1 MAPQLTG
8 KSLLGF
14 TEADDS
20 PARFRAIS
28 PQTNSQL
35 DTEFHGASSADV
47 DRAAQLAHAAFLTYA
62 NLSGKSKAAFLR
74 TIATNIE
81 SVAEPLIARA
91 NLETALPLPR
101 LQGELARTCGQLRLF
116 ASVVEEGSWSTPRI
130 DRADPDRKP
139 LRKPD
144 VRSVLRSLG
153 PVAVFGA
160 SNFPLAFSV
169 AGGDTAAALAAG
181 NPVIVKAHPA
191 HPGASEFVGRAIQSA
206 AKEHNLPEGVFS
218 LLFDSGTSAGA
229 QLVQHPLVKAG
240 AFTGSHRAG
249 RALFDLAAKRPEPI
263 PFFAEMA
270 STNPLFLLPGAIAAA
285 PDKLAADLHAS
296 FTLGAGQ
303 FCTKP
308 GLVFVFDQDA
318 TPQFLSALRT
328 KVSDS
333 APFTLLTPGI
343 ASAFQSEIAHREQS
357 FGLRPIAAANP
368 PNSSTGAS
376 AAAALYEIDLPT
388 LASNPSIAHEHFG
401 PATIVVRSGSKAE
414 VLAYAKNLEGHLTA
428 TIHGTPADLAEY
440 SDLVRVLETKVGRIV
455 FNGFPTGVEVCHA
468 MIHGGPYPATTDPRF
483 TSVGT
488 SAMLRFARPVCYQDF
503 PDAALPAE
511 LQHANPLR
519 LLRLVDGQY
528 TKDAA

>member
-1 MAPQLTG
+1 MALQLAG

-14 TEADDS
+14 TETENSQD
-20 PARFRAIS
+20 RFHAIS
-28 PQTNSQL
+28 AQTNTHL
-35 DTEFHGASSADV
+35 DTEFHCASSADV
-47 DRAAQLAHAAFLTYA
+47 DRAAQLAHEAFLTYA
-62 NLSGKSKAAFLR
+62 NLPGKSKAAFLR

-116 ASVVEEGSWSTPRI
+116 ASVIEEGSWSAPRI

-144 VRSVLRSLG
+144 VRSVLRALG
-153 PVAVFGA
+153 PVVVFGA

-206 AKEHNLPEGVFS
+206 VKQHDLPEGVFS
-218 LLFDSGTSAGA
+218 LLFDSGTSVGA
-229 QLVQHPLVKAG
+229 QLVQHPLIKAG

-249 RALFDLAAKRPEPI
+249 RALFDLAAKRPDPI

-270 STNPLFLLPGAIAAA
+270 STNPLFLLPGALAAA
-285 PDKLAADLHAS
+285 PEKFAADLHAS

-308 GLVFVFDQDA
+308 GLVFIFDHDS
-318 TPQFLSALRT
+318 TPLFLSALRA
-328 KVSDS
+328 KVSES
-333 APFTLLTPGI
+333 TPFTLLTPGI
-343 ASAFQSEIAHREQS
+343 ASAFQSEIAHREKS
-357 FGLRPIAAANP
+357 IGLRPSVAASLS
-368 PNSSTGAS
+368 NSAGAS

-401 PATIVVRSGSKAE
+401 PSTIVVRAKSKAD
-414 VLAYAKNLEGHLTA
+414 VIAYAKNLEGHLTA
-428 TIHGTPADLAEY
+428 TIHGTPSDLAEY
-440 SDLVRVLETKVGRIV
+440 SDLLRVLESKVGRIV

-468 MIHGGPYPATTDPRF
+468 IIHGGPYPATTDPRF

-488 SAMLRFARPVCYQDF
+488 SAMLRFARPICYQDF

-511 LQHANPLR
+511 LQHANPLG